1 LKKIGRVGGILLAL
15 FLHQRF
21 RYILGMSITNLSL
34 MWAIVMHKVAKS
46 TDHNSNL
53 AIFC

>member
-1 LKKIGRVGGILLAL
+1 
-15 FLHQRF
+15 
-21 RYILGMSITNLSL
+21 
-34 MWAIVMHKVAKS
+34 MHKVAKS